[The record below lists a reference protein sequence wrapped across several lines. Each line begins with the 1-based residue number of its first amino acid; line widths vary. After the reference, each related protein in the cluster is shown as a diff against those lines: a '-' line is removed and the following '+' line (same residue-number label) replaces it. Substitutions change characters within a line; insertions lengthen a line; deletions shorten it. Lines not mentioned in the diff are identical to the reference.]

1 MALLQIVDLTKKY
14 PIRRSGAMGRVW
26 NSLRGTGAEKRGE
39 AGCLHAVDGVS
50 FSIEAG
56 ESVGLVGESGC
67 GKSTLARLIARLQDP
82 TSGAIAFEGRNI
94 GGIPAS
100 RFIQSEK
107 RRKIQMVFQDPTESL
122 NPGFTVFRAVA
133 DPLLRLGGMRG
144 GPELR
149 KRVEELCEL
158 VGLAPEFL
166 TRYPH
171 QLSGGQKARV
181 GIARAIALEPSLLI
195 LDEPTS
201 ALDVSV
207 QAVILHLLEDL
218 KNRLGMSYLFVS
230 HDLNVV
236 RLLCRRVLVMYLGR
250 IVEAGPTREILR
262 RPRHPYT
269 RALLSAIP
277 AIEAGE
283 RSERV
288 RLTGEPM
295 SPVDPAPHVCRFY
308 SRCPRREERCR
319 REMPALTPHP
329 GGVETACHFPLE
341 EQGNAGTRTA
351 VS

>member
-1 MALLQIVDLTKKY
+1 MALLQIVDLMKKF

-26 NSLRGTGAEKRGE
+26 NSLRGRGGEERDE
-39 AGCLHAVDGVS
+39 AGYLHAVDGVS

-56 ESVGLVGESGC
+56 ESIGLVGESGC

-94 GGIPAS
+94 GGIPAN
-100 RFIQSEK
+100 RFIQGEM

-122 NPGFTVFRAVA
+122 NPGFTTFRVIA
-133 DPLLRLGGMRG
+133 DPLLRLGGMRSDPG
-144 GPELR
+144 LR

-166 TRYPH
+166 DRYPH

-236 RLLCRRVLVMYLGR
+236 RLLCQRVLVMYLGK
-250 IVEAGPTREILR
+250 IVETGPTGEILR
-262 RPRHPYT
+262 QPRHPYT
-269 RALLSAIP
+269 QALLSAIP
-277 AIEAGE
+277 AINTTE
-283 RSERV
+283 RTDRV

-295 SPVDPAPHVCRFY
+295 SPIDPSPHLCRFY
-308 SRCPRREERCR
+308 SRCPHREARCQE
-319 REMPALTPHP
+319 EMPMLTPHP
-329 GGVETACHFPLE
+329 GGIETACHFPLE
-341 EQGNAGTRTA
+341 ERENNETRMA